1 MAKKSFKEILE
12 EKNNQ
17 FQDTPY
23 PFGMTGL
30 TSIGY
35 MSSRRGT
42 MFTAH
47 LNQFKS
53 PINPE
58 FPRCFTNM
66 ENTVGKYSSG
76 YKRLKND
83 VEVVA
88 KIYKFDDS
96 VPEVYNNYIM
106 VFYEPDKNH
115 YFLETRNSVKKLTE
129 KFGFRYNNKYIDS
142 CNVGDK
148 IEKDTVIYKS
158 NSYDDDMNYGYG
170 MNLTTMHT
178 LDPYLSEDA
187 ILISETASKRFSTI
201 SVGTP
206 ETVINDN
213 DRMINLYGDKENY
226 KCFPDI
232 GEDVRDNIILAKKRI
247 HNDRI
252 LYDMKASELKKVSF
266 LNNKI
271 LYANGK
277 VIDIDIYSNKDID
290 EYPDDMFHTQLKK
303 YLKMQKNF
311 YMQLYEVLK
320 NIINNTIGATYS
332 RDVSYWYDR
341 ASKYINPDYIF
352 RNPDGNIFNCFK
364 IKFTVEKVDYITT
377 GQKLVGRCGN
387 KGVVSKVLPDDQMPV
402 LSNGVRVDI
411 LLNSLSP
418 TNRLISVPLY
428 ELSITFLTDRLAE
441 HMKTLPSHKERE
453 KIFFAVMN
461 ILVDREAEK
470 LEEYY
475 KGLNKAGKDEFY
487 QSIYDNGIY
496 VEIPVLWEKKPLWDR
511 IEECYDKYP
520 DIFVP
525 YDVYIKK
532 HGVYH
537 KMMGKY
543 TGYVGQMYY
552 LALKQTSLKEFS
564 SRSTAAINNKELP
577 VKSDSAK
584 KHQDLYAKTPIKFGY
599 QEILNLL
606 TVVRTRTMAEINLL
620 YRSSVS
626 GRRHLGKLLLTEK
639 KTINKI
645 RNMERFVNRNVE
657 ILNVN
662 LKPMGVKLEFHDEMM
677 YIDSNIKSMD
687 LYETKKGKLYLG
699 DTEGFYKEA
708 IKERLEESYTKE
720 LIIESTKDR
729 KDRMDKDMAKMLKKI
744 RKKED

>member
-1 MAKKSFKEILE
+1 MAKKSFKEALE

-17 FQDTPY
+17 FKDTPY
-23 PFGMTGL
+23 PFGMTAL
-30 TSIGY
+30 TAIGY

-42 MFTAH
+42 MFTSN

-66 ENTVGKYSSG
+66 ENIVGKYSSG
-76 YKRLKND
+76 YKQLKND

-96 VPEVYNNYIM
+96 VPQEYNNFIA

-115 YFLETRNSVKKLTE
+115 YFLTERQSVKKLTE
-129 KFGFRYNNKYIDS
+129 KFGFRFNNEYID
-142 CNVGDK
+142 NTKVGDK
-148 IEKDTVIYKS
+148 IEKDTVIFKS
-158 NSYDDDMNYGYG
+158 NSYDEDMNYGYG
-170 MNLTTMHT
+170 MNLTTMHA
-178 LDPYLSEDA
+178 LDPYMSEDA
-187 ILISETASKRFSTI
+187 ILISETASKKFSTI

-213 DRMINLYGDKENY
+213 DRMIDLYGKNGEY

-232 GEDVRDNIILAKKRI
+232 GEYVENNIILAKKRI

-252 LYDMKASELKKVSF
+252 LYDMKSSELKKVSF
-266 LNNKI
+266 LNNRI

-277 VIDIDIYSNKDID
+277 VIDIEIFSNKDID
-290 EYPDDMFHTQLKK
+290 EYPDDMFHHQLKK
-303 YLKMQKNF
+303 YLRMQKRF
-311 YMQLYEVLK
+311 YIELYEVLK
-320 NIINNTIGATYS
+320 AIIDNTDGATYS
-332 RDVSYWYDR
+332 RDISYWYDR

-364 IKFTVEKVDYITT
+364 IKFTVEKIDYITT
-377 GQKLVGRCGN
+377 GQKLVARCGN
-387 KGVVSKVLPDDQMPV
+387 KGVVSKVLPDDEMPV
-402 LSNGVRVDI
+402 LSNGVRVDV

-428 ELSITFLTDRLAE
+428 EPSITFITDKLAE
-441 HMKTLPSHKERE
+441 HMQTLSSHKERE
-453 KIFFAVMN
+453 KIFFDVMH
-461 ILVDREAEK
+461 ILVDRESQK

-475 KGLNKAGKDEFY
+475 KGLTKAGKDEFY

-496 VEIPVLWEKKPLWDR
+496 IELPVLWEEKPLWDR

-532 HGVYH
+532 HGVMH

-626 GRRHLGKLLLTEK
+626 GRRHLGKLLLTKK

-677 YIDSNIKSMD
+677 YIDSNYKDMS
-687 LYETKKGKLYLG
+687 LYKTKKGKLYLG
-699 DTEGFYKEA
+699 DSDGFYTEA
-708 IKERLEESYTKE
+708 IKERLEDYYTKDV
-720 LIIESTKDR
+720 IVESVQEREYRIHSDLREMMK
-729 KDRMDKDMAKMLKKI
+729 KLKK
-744 RKKED
+744 